1 MTHPDSTVTLRR
13 PPAPTEH
20 LATVTRLS
28 PPGAAPVPVP
38 VATVQGALA
47 LDLDQL
53 PRRPTTP
60 ELRLLP
66 AATADPA
73 EDPTHREV
81 RLWAAQFSQAVVEVV
96 GGDRPVSQLLRWTSL
111 RVYQEIDRRV
121 RILGRTTAA
130 PTRRRTVSPQVR
142 SVHVCHPREDVAEV
156 SVHVRH
162 GHRSRA
168 VAARL
173 ERREDR
179 WTCVALQL
187 G

>member
-1 MTHPDSTVTLRR
+1 MTHPGSTVTPRR

-28 PPGAAPVPVP
+28 PPGATPVPVP

-53 PRRPTTP
+53 PHRPTTP

-66 AATADPA
+66 AAADSA
-73 EDPTHREV
+73 DDATHREV

-121 RILGRTTAA
+121 RILGRTTVA
-130 PTRRRTVSPQVR
+130 PTRRRTLSPQVR
-142 SVHVCHPREDVAEV
+142 SVHVFHPRRDAAEV

-168 VAARL
+168 IAARL
-173 ERREDR
+173 ERRDDR